1 MASDEDLAD
10 ELRALALRLHEVRAD
25 ADRRAAAYE
34 HLRHALDLLS
44 EGERR
49 LRWYEQDK
57 DADGRRARNRDLSA
71 WSGQLNVVAPPIR
84 LELGERNGQ
93 PAMLGHVRLTRL
105 REGPPGSGHG
115 GVLAGLFDEVM
126 GAAQRLGGGEGGMTG
141 RLTVHY
147 RKPTPLETD
156 LLFRAWIHDER
167 PTRVII
173 RAESVLAAS
182 VADGGGGE
190 VTANADGFFV
200 RPRR

>member
-1 MASDEDLAD
+1 MASDDDIAD
-10 ELRALALRLHEVRAD
+10 ELRALALQLHEVHAD
-25 ADRRAAAYE
+25 DDRRASAY
-34 HLRHALDLLS
+34 DLLRDAREQLS
-44 EGERR
+44 VGERR
-49 LRWYEQDK
+49 LRWYEEYA
-57 DADGRRARNRDLSA
+57 DAEGRRARNRDLSA
-71 WSGQLNVVAPPIR
+71 WSGNLNAVAPPMR
-84 LELGERNGQ
+84 LEVGERNGQ
-93 PAMLGHVRLTRL
+93 PAMLGHVRLSRL

-156 LLFRAWIHDER
+156 LLFRAWIHQER

-182 VADGGGGE
+182 LVDTPV
-190 VTANADGFFV
+190 VTAGAEAFFV
-200 RPRR
+200 RRQR

>member
-1 MASDEDLAD
+1 MASDDDLAD
-10 ELRALALRLHEVRAD
+10 ELRALALQLHEVHAD
-25 ADRRAAAYE
+25 DDRRASAY
-34 HLRHALDLLS
+34 DLLRDARKQLS
-44 EGERR
+44 VGERR
-49 LRWYEQDK
+49 LRWYEEHA
-57 DADGRRARNRDLSA
+57 DAEGRRARNRDLSA
-71 WSGQLNVVAPPIR
+71 WSGNLNAVAPPMR
-84 LELGERNGQ
+84 LEVGERNGQ
-93 PAMLGHVRLTRL
+93 PAMLGHVRLSRL

-156 LLFRAWIHDER
+156 LLFRAWIHQER

-182 VADGGGGE
+182 LVDTPV
-190 VTANADGFFV
+190 VTAGAEAFFV
-200 RPRR
+200 RRQR